1 MPGTETTVSKSL
13 RPWAGVLLWASLCA
27 VGCAFSVAPTSSE
40 DNELTIELAA
50 YPARISVEDSTATA
64 EVWATVRVGDGP
76 VKDNTIVKFAT
87 TVGQITSQSQTIDG
101 LAVAILTSPGD
112 NRPRQAEI
120 VAQAVTVRD
129 TIDVDFIISV
139 QADF

>member
-1 MPGTETTVSKSL
+1 MPSSEAYVSKRVRS
-13 RPWAGVLLWASLCA
+13 WAGVLMWIVLGAA
-27 VGCAFSVAPTSSE
+27 GCAFSVAPTSSE
-40 DNELTIELAA
+40 DNELTVELNA
-50 YPARISVEDSTATA
+50 YPARISVEDSTATG
-64 EVWATVRVGDGP
+64 EVWATVRMGDSP

-87 TVGQITSQSQTIDG
+87 SVGTITSESQTIDG

-120 VAQAVTVRD
+120 VAQAITVRD
-129 TIDVDFIISV
+129 SIDVDFIIDV

>member
-1 MPGTETTVSKSL
+1 MVM
-13 RPWAGVLLWASLCA
+13 
-27 VGCAFSVAPTSSE
+27 
-40 DNELTIELAA
+40 
-50 YPARISVEDSTATA
+50 PARIYDGAAKVAENAENQPTAC
-64 EVWATVRVGDGP
+64 VLCSHNCGLRVD